1 MPANPT
7 QLDLRSASQSQFG
20 RPRRTQSSLHSAKQQ
35 HHHQQQQQ
43 TMSSK
48 RTYGATPPPQPS
60 TDIMFGG
67 NKSLGD
73 SCNKDVSNNDNDRKS
88 DNNNMENVN
97 PQCNQPT
104 NKGVLSMNTAK
115 TNEVPSQAALTFE
128 QFKLI
133 RSAQA
138 DRESNNLMPPLPM
151 ERESRG
157 VRNLNNNDTEDGEQY
172 PIMSFAEFKQMKR
185 LLKESNEGESNVVQK
200 QMQKKKG
207 RKKKKKS
214 SPKKSSNKEKQYG
227 APSLV
232 AAKIMKRSLSPIP
245 EATSNLPSS
254 SKLGTLNDSDNGKG
268 SSKGGSM
275 NVNGSSSK
283 TMSGSSKSGMSGG
296 GSSKVVS
303 LEDSAK
309 EVASETAA
317 TTTIKY
323 DMPLLHAFETFGN
336 DAAANRASLALDSTQ
351 QSDTKTTTN
360 KRKEESHT
368 VEKDN
373 DDTMSKVY
381 SVFENDAD
389 ATRAS
394 EALTY
399 LPLPVSTSKDS
410 SSASGVLDEAHHL
423 LTITATN
430 SITET
435 EAELPPL
442 PDGLPNILCIPDD
455 WEHFH
460 GKENAKKKQVVGKE
474 ESAATAAENTGT
486 GNEVHNNNEEVD
498 HVEDDE
504 DDPRNHSMWVACPD
518 DEKELDEDVEEELDE
533 NHNLGAT
540 PRKIMGEDGHEKDD
554 IPIPLS
560 LTKSNKLT
568 PLEIEGLK
576 FDEDSGEVLVS
587 DHSMLGQYDSNSNE
601 EAAALNRKP
610 EEKRELGGRI
620 FLIRIKRKISKG
632 GWKKVM
638 KKFLQPFKAK
648 LKKDIAECS
657 EVITDVKVFVPC
669 SSKHGM
675 PLSPSSVSIISI
687 ESSVVTNNGT
697 TTIIGATPVKSNLP
711 PPELLYGAINYGRSF
726 EESTVGTD
734 DLPSPPPASM
744 FLPMMSTVTSDDQD
758 ENEEEEEDALSFLAE
773 AMKQAQS
780 DENSVIL
787 LADEISS
794 AVIDTP
800 KQMST
805 RSNEISQKEDTKEAD
820 DISEPESNI
829 YFTKDEHEQ
838 EAFKGMG
845 ALQIVDCT
853 QVDGGYLLTPESY
866 NNKANIFRCSISET
880 CESILPG
887 SVIGSEEDNNT
898 PVSLNTAE
906 SVSSPSNSSR
916 ASIKLSNK
924 VSKKKISPK
933 SASKTRGGLVKSRI
947 SDIQQRI
954 EMLSSTT
961 TSSSSDDHCTAYNHR
976 YQHSQRTSYSPRSMY
991 SVKSKAGKTKN
1002 RMSSSSSSKYIRTV
1016 PIGIAKTYSVDLD
1029 SLSGGK

>member
-1 MPANPT
+1 
-7 QLDLRSASQSQFG
+7 
-20 RPRRTQSSLHSAKQQ
+20 
-35 HHHQQQQQ
+35 
-43 TMSSK
+43 
-48 RTYGATPPPQPS
+48 
-60 TDIMFGG
+60 MFGG

-104 NKGVLSMNTAK
+104 NNGVLSMNAAK

-151 ERESRG
+151 ERESRA

-172 PIMSFAEFKQMKR
+172 PIMTFAEFKQMKR
-185 LLKESNEGESNVVQK
+185 LLKVNEEESNVVQK

-227 APSLV
+227 APSSIV
-232 AAKIMKRSLSPIP
+232 AAAKIMKRSLSPIP
-245 EATSNLPSS
+245 EATTTKCDEVVNKQELKKEDVVVSSTPS
-254 SKLGTLNDSDNGKG
+254 SKLRTLNDSDL
-268 SSKGGSM
+268 KGGSM

-283 TMSGSSKSGMSGG
+283 SNGKGGSSKSGTLSG
-296 GSSKVVS
+296 
-303 LEDSAK
+303 
-309 EVASETAA
+309 
-317 TTTIKY
+317 Y

-336 DAAANRASLALDSTQ
+336 DDAANRASLALDSTQ

-360 KRKEESHT
+360 KGKEESHT
-368 VEKDN
+368 VDKDN

-460 GKENAKKKQVVGKE
+460 GKENAKKKQVVSKE
-474 ESAATAAENTGT
+474 ESVATAAENTGT

-498 HVEDDE
+498 HVEDGE

-601 EAAALNRKP
+601 ETAALNCKP

-620 FLIRIKRKISKG
+620 LLIRIKRKISKG

-711 PPELLYGAINYGRSF
+711 PPELLYGAINYGRSL
-726 EESTVGTD
+726 EESTVGND

-820 DISEPESNI
+820 DISETESNI

-887 SVIGSEEDNNT
+887 SVIGSEEEDNT
-898 PVSLNTAE
+898 PVSCFNEASDGTAE

-924 VSKKKISPK
+924 VSKKKVSPK

-961 TSSSSDDHCTAYNHR
+961 TSSSSDD
-976 YQHSQRTSYSPRSMY
+976 RSI
-991 SVKSKAGKTKN
+991 T
-1002 RMSSSSSSKYIRTV
+1002 
-1016 PIGIAKTYSVDLD
+1016 
-1029 SLSGGK
+1029 